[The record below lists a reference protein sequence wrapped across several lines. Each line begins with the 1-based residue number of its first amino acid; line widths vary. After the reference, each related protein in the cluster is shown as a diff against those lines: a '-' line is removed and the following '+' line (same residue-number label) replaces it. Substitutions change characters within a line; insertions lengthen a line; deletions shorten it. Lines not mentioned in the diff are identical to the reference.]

1 FKNAPGIYKLWE
13 STGRGGN
20 GTGYYSLRGFPVQP
34 TMVNG
39 LPALTSGS
47 PDPANIQRVEIIKGP
62 SGALY
67 GSSLISYGGLI
78 DVVTKKPYKHFG
90 GVVSYKMGSFGLNRV
105 TADVNTPIKNGLFL
119 RVNAAFEKKNSFLN
133 SGFSRSLFIA

>member
-1 FKNAPGIYKLWE
+1 
-13 STGRGGN
+13 
-20 GTGYYSLRGFPVQP
+20 
-34 TMVNG
+34 
-39 LPALTSGS
+39 
-47 PDPANIQRVEIIKGP
+47 VEIIKGP

-133 SGFSRSLFIA
+133 SGFSRSLFIAPALWYEVSDKLSFSINTELYRSESTNP